1 VVKDINLPSITAIA
15 ILAKAMLLVNVLPE
29 QNLMNGSIGIVKAI
43 VYKDKHGPEGPL
55 GSKVQPAYAIV
66 DFPSCEIPQL

>member
-1 VVKDINLPSITAIA
+1 
-15 ILAKAMLLVNVLPE
+15 MLLVNVLPE